1 MAQVYKIMD
10 WTDIH
15 NMQGLGLQE
24 EPINRTT
31 KLFTKSECLYLIG
44 HLIIMIKNRIKF
56 KMLK

>member
-10 WTDIH
+10 LTDIH

-24 EPINRTT
+24 EPINRTI

-44 HLIIMIKNRIKF
+44 HLIIMIKIE
-56 KMLK
+56 